1 MSGYKLPNSQ
11 GFHKE
16 NRGWQEWLKMC
27 FGTQKGAVLG
37 LGHLPGASHAGQ
49 DCSCP
54 SYPNFSPLWSIFSK
68 QFLGFCFC
76 FCKKHGVNGNP
87 VNLQTIIQ
95 RGERAHLSANT
106 VVKKS
111 LPLIAFGIYSNDLL
125 RRVLRCQ
132 GFFISNIFP
141 NKIFVKIG

>member
-1 MSGYKLPNSQ
+1 MSFLPKLFSIVAHLQQNI
-11 GFHKE
+11 
-16 NRGWQEWLKMC
+16 
-27 FGTQKGAVLG
+27 FG
-37 LGHLPGASHAGQ
+37 S
-49 DCSCP
+49 
-54 SYPNFSPLWSIFSK
+54 FFIR
-68 QFLGFCFC
+68 
-76 FCKKHGVNGNP
+76 KKHGVNGSS

-95 RGERAHLSANT
+95 RGECAHLSANT

-111 LPLIAFGIYSNDLL
+111 LSLIAFGIYSNDLL

>member
-1 MSGYKLPNSQ
+1 
-11 GFHKE
+11 
-16 NRGWQEWLKMC
+16 MC
-27 FGTQKGAVLG
+27 FGTLGTLGREPFLALDTLCLVQAMQEGTVLVLLTQTFLHCG
-37 LGHLPGASHAGQ
+37 
-49 DCSCP
+49 P
-54 SYPNFSPLWSIFSK
+54 SSAKHFWFFFIR
-68 QFLGFCFC
+68 
-76 FCKKHGVNGNP
+76 KKHGVNGSS

-95 RGERAHLSANT
+95 RGECAHLSANT

-111 LPLIAFGIYSNDLL
+111 LSLIAFGIYSNDLL